1 MNTNTER
8 ARIRARIEVNQLSQA
23 AVAREAGFS
32 ETSLWHRMNDRA
44 LSDDD
49 VKQIDDAID
58 KLREARP

>member
-1 MNTNTER
+1 MNTNSER
-8 ARIRARIEVNQLSQA
+8 ARIRERIEVNQLSQA

-49 VKQIDDAID
+49 VKQIHLAID
-58 KLREARP
+58 RITK